1 MDIYEREH
9 VSVVVNFFWGKGTA
23 TPQSINENVALVAY
37 EALEE
42 ARICSDSMD
51 FVPRPTYGAA
61 SIKWIIKQLS
71 KIGKRIISGD
81 TKIYHTCKGQ
91 VAARYR
97 SKILMA
103 LMGV

>member
-9 VSVVVNFFWGKGTA
+9 ISVVVNFFWGKGTA
-23 TPQSINENVALVAY
+23 TPQTVNEGVAMVAY

-42 ARICSDSMD
+42 ARVCSDSMD
-51 FVPRPTYGAA
+51 LVPRPTYGAVG
-61 SIKWIIKQLS
+61 IKWIIKQLA
-71 KIGKRIISGD
+71 KIGKRILSGD
-81 TKIYHTCKGQ
+81 TRIYDTCKGQ